1 MTRASAQIQV
11 GSRRSPSMTG
21 RSLRSSQTLPRRAY
35 TATSEQKKLSLFAAV
50 FLVCVFI
57 PWLWK
62 IGSLVLSPYRL
73 VLLVGFVPCMF
84 LWCSGKAG
92 RIRTPDIMIVFYCLW
107 SALSLSVV
115 HGVPTGVQSGG
126 VIILESAG
134 AYFFGRCFIRGPEQ
148 FYAMTRLFLIII
160 AVMFPF
166 ALLETLSN
174 TNVILYLFSK
184 VFSVPPESFK
194 EARWGLRRVQGVF
207 EHPILFGVCC
217 GAMLSLVHM
226 VYGSAQSTAKRW
238 FATTLVLTTA
248 FLSLSSGPITALIA
262 QISLIAWNWLF
273 AKDARRWRYLWI
285 VSLLMYALMSLVSNQ
300 SAFELLLTHFSFEPA
315 SAYYRV
321 LIWRFGSGSAL
332 NHPLF
337 GVGFGRWDR
346 PAWMPPSIDMFWLYQ
361 AVIFGLPAAAF
372 MMGGFITMFIS
383 IAFHKE
389 RNEQRLRYRTAYL
402 IMMTGYFLVGWTVHF
417 WDATYVLFLF
427 LLGSGGWL
435 LDDVEDQPSS
445 RRRIVERSFRA
456 RNSMNAARPPFKER
470 LYLAP

>member
-1 MTRASAQIQV
+1 
-11 GSRRSPSMTG
+11 
-21 RSLRSSQTLPRRAY
+21 
-35 TATSEQKKLSLFAAV
+35 
-50 FLVCVFI
+50 
-57 PWLWK
+57 
-62 IGSLVLSPYRL
+62 
-73 VLLVGFVPCMF
+73 
-84 LWCSGKAG
+84 
-92 RIRTPDIMIVFYCLW
+92 
-107 SALSLSVV
+107 
-115 HGVPTGVQSGG
+115 
-126 VIILESAG
+126 
-134 AYFFGRCFIRGPEQ
+134 
-148 FYAMTRLFLIII
+148 
-160 AVMFPF
+160 
-166 ALLETLSN
+166 
-174 TNVILYLFSK
+174 
-184 VFSVPPESFK
+184 
-194 EARWGLRRVQGVF
+194 
-207 EHPILFGVCC
+207 
-217 GAMLSLVHM
+217 
-226 VYGSAQSTAKRW
+226 
-238 FATTLVLTTA
+238 
-248 FLSLSSGPITALIA
+248 
-262 QISLIAWNWLF
+262 
-273 AKDARRWRYLWI
+273 
-285 VSLLMYALMSLVSNQ
+285 MYALMSLVSNQ